1 MRGAYYP
8 PVFQSKRFHCM
19 FCSVLAEQNWFSIN
33 AKNRLWRCVCHHC
46 KNESVWMEINKGE
59 GRILHPDIL
68 QGPPPHEEM
77 PEGVKEDY
85 VEALSIVS
93 KSPRGA
99 SALLRLAL
107 KKLMKELGE
116 SGKNMDEDIA
126 SLVEKGLPA
135 VVRQALE
142 HYRVIGTESA
152 VPGQLDSRDDR
163 ETAMQLFELINFIV
177 EDRITRTKK
186 IEAISQ
192 LLPNRV

>member
-19 FCSVLAEQNWFSIN
+19 YCNVLAEQNWFSIN

-46 KNESVWMEINKGE
+46 KNESVWMEVNKGE
-59 GRILHPDIL
+59 GRILYPDIL

-77 PEGVKEDY
+77 PESVKEDY
-85 VEALSIVS
+85 LEATSIVS

-99 SALLRLAL
+99 SAMLRLAL
-107 KKLMKELGE
+107 QKLMKELGE
-116 SGKNMDEDIA
+116 SGKNLDENIA

-135 VVRQALE
+135 VVKQALE
-142 HYRVIGTESA
+142 HYRVIGKESP

-177 EDRITRTKK
+177 EDRITRQKK
-186 IEAISQ
+186 IEAIYQS
-192 LLPNRV
+192 LPHRS

>member
-1 MRGAYYP
+1 
-8 PVFQSKRFHCM
+8 
-19 FCSVLAEQNWFSIN
+19 
-33 AKNRLWRCVCHHC
+33 
-46 KNESVWMEINKGE
+46 MEVNKGE

-77 PEGVKEDY
+77 PESVKEDY
-85 VEALSIVS
+85 MEALSIVS

-99 SALLRLAL
+99 SALLRLVL
-107 KKLMKELGE
+107 QGLMKELGE

-126 SLVEKGLPA
+126 PLVEKGLPV

-192 LLPNRV
+192 LLPNRG